1 MPETVWLT
9 PFIHVPKPDDGAEL
23 RYSQEAVDQV
33 LNFFGLLV
41 FGQNEWAGQP
51 FELLPWEEQL
61 IREFY
66 GVQVK
71 DDDGRWVRYRRFL
84 YNEIPKKNG
93 KSELAAG
100 LGLYH
105 LLADGENKPN
115 VGIFAVDKQNAD
127 IIYQCAKY
135 MVEHTALNEPAHRLV
150 PGQRAGDPHKVRR
163 PDEGILRRCGKQAR
177 PVFLRYSLRRAA
189 RLERYSR
196 PGTVACTDRRLRRCK
211 SAAVRSG
218 ADHGGQ

>member
-9 PFIHVPKPDDGAEL
+9 PFIHVPKADDGAEL

-33 LNFFGLLV
+33 LNFFSLLV
-41 FGQNEWAGQP
+41 YGQNEWAGQP

-135 MVEHTALNEPAHRLV
+135 MVEHTALNEPAHRPIAWCRDSVREIRTRFGGLMKVYSGDVENKHGPSFSAILCDELHAWSGTAGRERWRV
-150 PGQRAGDPHKVRR
+150 PTLQ
-163 PDEGILRRCGKQAR
+163 
-177 PVFLRYSLRRAA
+177 
-189 RLERYSR
+189 ERSS
-196 PGTVACTDRRLRRCK
+196 PCWC
-211 SAAVRSG
+211 
-218 ADHGGQ
+218 